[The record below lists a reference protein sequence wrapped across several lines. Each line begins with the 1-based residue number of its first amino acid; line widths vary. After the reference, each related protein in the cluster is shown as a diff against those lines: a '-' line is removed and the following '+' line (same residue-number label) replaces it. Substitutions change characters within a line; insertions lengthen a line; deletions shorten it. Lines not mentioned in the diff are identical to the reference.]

1 MNKMNEKEGDTL
13 LRTATIKR
21 QTAETDISASLNIDG
36 TGKSEIATGI
46 GFFDHMLVLLTKHGF
61 FDLQLTTEGDLAV
74 DGHHTVEDTGIV
86 LGQALK
92 KALGDKSGIKRYGT
106 AFVPMDEALAM
117 VSLDISGR
125 PFLVFDV
132 AIPAERIGNFDSE
145 LTEEFL
151 RALSIHAGLTLHVR
165 VLSGKNSHHIVEAI
179 FKALGRALDEAT
191 AKDDRIVGV
200 MSTKG
205 ML

>member
-1 MNKMNEKEGDTL
+1 MS
-13 LRTATIKR
+13 RTASLERVTGETAIK
-21 QTAETDISASLNIDG
+21 ASLNLDG
-36 TGKSEIATGI
+36 SGQSQIATGI
-46 GFFDHMLVLLTKHGF
+46 GFFDHMLILLSKHGL
-61 FDLQLTTEGDLAV
+61 FDLSVAANGDIDV

-86 LGQALK
+86 LGQVLAQ
-92 KALGDKSGIKRYGT
+92 ALGDKAGIKRYGT

-125 PFLVFDV
+125 PFLVFDAV
-132 AIPAERIGNFDSE
+132 LPNEQVGQFDSE

-151 RALSIHAGLTLHVR
+151 RALSVHAGLTLHVR
-165 VLSGKNSHHIVEAI
+165 LLSGKNTHHIIEAI

-191 AKDDRIVGV
+191 RQDDRIKGV

>member
-1 MNKMNEKEGDTL
+1 MI
-13 LRTATIKR
+13 RTATIKR
-21 QTAETDISASLNIDG
+21 QTAETDIRAVFTLDG
-36 TGKSEIATGI
+36 TGNNEIVTGI
-46 GFFDHMLVLLTKHGF
+46 GFLDHMLILLAKHGL
-61 FDLQLTTEGDLAV
+61 FDLEITAKGDLHI

-86 LGQALK
+86 LGQALA

-132 AIPAERIGNFDSE
+132 AIPSERIGDFDSE

-151 RALSIHAGLTLHVR
+151 RALSVHAGLTLNVR
-165 VLSGKNSHHIVEAI
+165 LLSGKNSHHIVEAI

-191 AKDDRIVGV
+191 SKDDRIVGV

>member
-1 MNKMNEKEGDTL
+1 MRSAE
-13 LRTATIKR
+13 IKR
-21 QTAETDISASLNIDG
+21 QTAETDITATLSIDG
-36 TGKSEIATGI
+36 VGKSNIVTGI
-46 GFFDHMLVLLTKHGF
+46 GFFDHMLILFAKHGF
-61 FDLQLTTEGDLAV
+61 FDLKLIVDGDLDV
-74 DGHHTVEDTGIV
+74 DGHHTVEDAGIV
-86 LGQALK
+86 LGQALT

-106 AFVPMDEALAM
+106 AFVPMDEALIM

-125 PFLVFDV
+125 PFLAFDV
-132 AIPAERIGNFDSE
+132 DIPSERIGNFDSE

-151 RALSIHAGLTLHVR
+151 RALAVHAGLTLHVKM
-165 VLSGKNSHHIVEAI
+165 LAGKNSHHIVEGV

-191 AKDDRIVGV
+191 RKDERIVGV

>member
-1 MNKMNEKEGDTL
+1 MS
-13 LRTATIKR
+13 R
-21 QTAETDISASLNIDG
+21 SASIERVTGETAIKVSISVDG
-36 TGKSEIATGI
+36 SGQTQVDTGI
-46 GFFDHMLVLLTKHGF
+46 GFFDHMLTLLGKHGL
-61 FDLQLTTEGDLAV
+61 FDLTVEAKGDIHV

-86 LGQALK
+86 LGQALAK
-92 KALGDKSGIKRYGT
+92 VLGDKAGIKRYGT

-125 PFLVFDV
+125 PYLVFDAV
-132 AIPAERIGNFDSE
+132 MPSERVGQFDSE

-151 RALSIHAGLTLHVR
+151 RALSIHAGLTLNVR
-165 VLSGKNSHHIVEAI
+165 LLSGKNTHHIIEAI

-191 AKDDRIVGV
+191 RLDERIQGV

>member
-1 MNKMNEKEGDTL
+1 M

-21 QTAETDISASLNIDG
+21 QTAETNISGNLNIDG

-46 GFFDHMLVLLTKHGF
+46 GFFDHMLNLLTKHGF
-61 FDLQLTTEGDLAV
+61 FDLQLTAEGDLAV

-86 LGQALK
+86 LGQALTE
-92 KALGDKSGIKRYGT
+92 ALGDKSGIKRYGT

-132 AIPAERIGNFDSE
+132 VIPAERIGDFDSE

-151 RALSIHAGLTLHVR
+151 RALSVHAGLTLHVR
-165 VLSGKNSHHIVEAI
+165 LLSGKNSHHIVEAI

>member
-1 MNKMNEKEGDTL
+1 MS
-13 LRTATIKR
+13 RTASLERVTGETAIKV
-21 QTAETDISASLNIDG
+21 SLNLDG
-36 TGKSEIATGI
+36 SGHSQIATGV
-46 GFFDHMLVLLTKHGF
+46 GFFDHMLILLSKHGL
-61 FDLQLTTEGDLAV
+61 FDLTVAAKGDIYV
-74 DGHHTVEDTGIV
+74 DGHHTVEDAGIV
-86 LGQALK
+86 LGQALAQ
-92 KALGDKSGIKRYGT
+92 ALGDKAGIKRYGT

-125 PFLVFDV
+125 PFLVFDAALPSEQV
-132 AIPAERIGNFDSE
+132 GQFDSE

-151 RALSIHAGLTLHVR
+151 RALSVHAGLTLHVR
-165 VLSGKNSHHIVEAI
+165 LLSGRNTHHIIEAI

-191 AKDDRIVGV
+191 RQDDRIKGV

>member
-1 MNKMNEKEGDTL
+1 MI
-13 LRTATIKR
+13 RTATMKR
-21 QTAETDISASLNIDG
+21 QTAETDISVNLNIDG

-61 FDLQLTTEGDLAV
+61 FDLQLTTEGDLSV

-86 LGQALK
+86 LGQALNN
-92 KALGDKSGIKRYGT
+92 ALGDKRGIKRYGT

-151 RALSIHAGLTLHVR
+151 RALSVHAGLTLHVR

>member
-1 MNKMNEKEGDTL
+1 MK
-13 LRTATIKR
+13 RTASLERVTGE
-21 QTAETDISASLNIDG
+21 TAIELALNLDG
-36 TGKSEIATGI
+36 SGQSQIATGI
-46 GFFDHMLVLLTKHGF
+46 GFFDHMLILFSKHGL
-61 FDLQLTTEGDLAV
+61 FDLTVAAKGDIYV

-86 LGQALK
+86 LGQALAQ
-92 KALGDKSGIKRYGT
+92 ALGEKAGIKRYGT

-125 PFLVFDV
+125 PFLVFDATLPNEQV
-132 AIPAERIGNFDSE
+132 GQFDSE

-151 RALSIHAGLTLHVR
+151 RALSVHAGLTLHVR
-165 VLSGKNSHHIVEAI
+165 LLSGKNTHHSIEAI

-191 AKDDRIVGV
+191 HHDDRIKGV

>member
-1 MNKMNEKEGDTL
+1 MS
-13 LRTATIKR
+13 RTASVERITGETAIKLTL
-21 QTAETDISASLNIDG
+21 QLDG
-36 TGKSEIATGI
+36 SGQSQINTGI
-46 GFFDHMLVLLTKHGF
+46 GFFDHMLLLFGKHGLL
-61 FDLQLTTEGDLAV
+61 DLSIEAKGDTYV

-86 LGQALK
+86 LGQALA
-92 KALGDKSGIKRYGT
+92 KALGDKNGIKRYGT

-125 PFLVFDV
+125 PYLVFDV
-132 AIPAERIGNFDSE
+132 ALPSEQVGQFDSE

-151 RALSIHAGLTLHVR
+151 RALSVHAGITLHVR
-165 VLSGKNSHHIVEAI
+165 LLSGKNTHHIIEAI

-191 AKDDRIVGV
+191 RQDDRIKGV

>member
-1 MNKMNEKEGDTL
+1 MM
-13 LRTATIKR
+13 RTATMKR
-21 QTAETDISASLNIDG
+21 QTAETNISMTLNIDG
-36 TGKSEIATGI
+36 NGKSEIATGI
-46 GFFDHMLVLLTKHGF
+46 GFFDHMLLLLAKHGF
-61 FDLQLTTEGDLAV
+61 MDLQLIAQGDLLV

-86 LGQALK
+86 LGQALA
-92 KALGDKSGIKRYGT
+92 KALGDKSGMKRYST

-132 AIPAERIGNFDSE
+132 VIPSERIGDFDSE

-151 RALSIHAGLTLHVR
+151 RALSVHAGLTLHVR
-165 VLSGKNSHHIVEAI
+165 LLSGKNSHHIVEAI

-191 AKDDRIVGV
+191 SIDARIVGV
-200 MSTKG
+200 MSSKG